1 MNLNEYTNFHFIGIG
16 GMGMRA
22 LAEILLEK
30 GYSVSGS
37 DMADSPVLE
46 SFRERG
52 ASIYI
57 GHDASHVKG
66 EGCVVISSA
75 ISKDNPELVEAEK
88 EGLPVFHRSDVLAAL
103 LLAGKGISVAGAHG
117 KSTTSGML
125 GQIFYEAGTDPTIVL
140 GAAAD
145 YIHGNSICGKGD
157 YVIAEADESDG
168 SFLKFKN
175 YLTVVTNVEDD
186 HLDHYGS
193 VENIRS
199 AFAEFINHISY
210 DDGAAFLCLD
220 SEGVRAILPKI
231 HKKVITF
238 GLDEKADV
246 AALHPRYENR
256 FLCYDAKVF
265 GKVLGTVRL
274 QVPGLHNVRDSLGA
288 LAAAL
293 YCGIPFEKAA
303 ESLSRFCGVKR
314 RFETKFRSDDLWI
327 VDDYAHHPTEIK
339 ATLKAARETG
349 NHRILC
355 AFQPHRYSRTRLLRD
370 EFAEAF
376 DDGDILFFTDIYAA
390 SEEKIPGV
398 DGHTIPDAVKAHI
411 PEKDIRYVPSVDDVA
426 RSIYDILQRG
436 DLVIT
441 MGAGSITR
449 AGGMLVQLLKEKGM
463 PSDK

>member
-1 MNLNEYTNFHFIGIG
+1 MNLKEYTNFHFIGIG

-22 LAEILLEK
+22 LAEILMEK

-46 SFRERG
+46 NFRKRG
-52 ASIYI
+52 ASIFI

-75 ISKDNPELVEAEK
+75 ISEDNPELMEARRK
-88 EGLPVFHRSDVLAAL
+88 QIPVFHRSDVLAAL

-125 GQIFYEAGTDPTIVL
+125 GQIFYETAMDPTIVL

-145 YIHGNSICGKGD
+145 YIHGNSICGKGE

-175 YLTVVTNVEDD
+175 YITVVTNIEDD

-193 VENIRS
+193 VENIRK
-199 AFAEFINHISY
+199 AFAEFVNHISY

-220 SEGVRAILPKI
+220 SEGVRAILPSI
-231 HKKVITF
+231 HKKVFTF
-238 GLDEKADV
+238 GLNEKADLRAV
-246 AALHPRYENR
+246 NPRYENR
-256 FLCYDAKVF
+256 LLCYEAVKG

-288 LAAAL
+288 LAASL

-303 ESLSRFCGVKR
+303 AAISHFHGVKR
-314 RFETKFRSDDLWI
+314 RFETKLRTEDLWI

-339 ATLKAARETG
+339 ATLKAARESG

-355 AFQPHRYSRTRLLRD
+355 AFQPHRYSRTKLLKD

-376 DDGDILFFTDIYAA
+376 DDADVLFFTDIYAA

-426 RSIYDILQRG
+426 RSIYDILQKG

>member
-1 MNLNEYTNFHFIGIG
+1 MNLKLYKNFHFIGVG

-37 DMADSPVLE
+37 DMADSPALAD
-46 SFRERG
+46 FRKRG

-57 GHDASHVKG
+57 GHDASHVSD
-66 EGCVVISSA
+66 EGCIVISSA
-75 ISKDNPELVEAEK
+75 ISDDNPELLEAK
-88 EGLPVFHRSDVLAAL
+88 RKGLPVFHRSDVLAAL
-103 LLAGKGISVAGAHG
+103 LLEGKGISVAGAHG

-175 YLTVVTNVEDD
+175 YITVVTNVEDD
-186 HLDHYGS
+186 HLDHYGT
-193 VENIRS
+193 VENIRK
-199 AFAEFINHISY
+199 AFAEFVNHISY
-210 DDGAAFLCLD
+210 GDGAAFLCVD
-220 SEGVRAILPKI
+220 SEGVRAILPQI

-238 GLDEKADV
+238 GLDEGADYR
-246 AALHPRYENR
+246 ALHPRYENR
-256 FLCYDAKVF
+256 FLCYDVSHD
-265 GKVLGTVRL
+265 GKILGTVRL

-288 LAAAL
+288 LSASL
-293 YCGIPFEKAA
+293 YCGIPFEKAVQA
-303 ESLSRFCGVKR
+303 LSHFRGVKR
-314 RFETKFRSDDLWI
+314 RFETKYRTDDLWI

-339 ATLKAARETG
+339 ATLKAAREAG
-349 NHRILC
+349 HHRILC
-355 AFQPHRYSRTRLLRD
+355 AFQPHRYSRTKLLKD

-376 DDGDILFFTDIYAA
+376 DDADVLFFTDIYAA

-398 DGHTIPDAVKAHI
+398 DGHLIPEAVKGRL
-411 PEKDIRYVPSVDDVA
+411 PDKDIRYVPSVDGLA
-426 RSIYDILQRG
+426 SAIYESIRPG
-436 DLVIT
+436 DMVIT
-441 MGAGSITR
+441 MGAGSISR
-449 AGGMLVQLLKEKGM
+449 CSGELIALLKEKGM